1 MAGNVVIFKRCFI
14 AHMFSALL
22 AVFLFGWAFLC
33 FVLVWLFIAVH
44 SGPVHTSP
52 EEFENGG
59 FTPISHQMF
68 SVHTP
73 LDEFKNA
80 TITNHFAFLSSGKYH
95 DYRDFEKFRFQKVGV
110 FKFLRFEEVFEK
122 LRFRGRLVWTKGL
135 TGERKLHFQIP
146 LALCLRDLGFR
157 EFLKSL
163 F

>member
-44 SGPVHTSP
+44 SGP
-52 EEFENGG
+52 
-59 FTPISHQMF
+59 
-68 SVHTP
+68 VHTP

-122 LRFRGRLVWTKGL
+122 LRFRGRLVWTEGL